1 MGFVDSAYDEYSI
14 LSIKSENYIG
24 SRVRISGSMLKWAEG
39 REGIIQMS
47 LMMERGPMDDPLADA
62 HDYLLFTVKLD
73 DMDPN
78 KPPFGLVTVKFS
90 EVEFITEEEKTEEKK
105 TLSRD
110 EVVHKL
116 TDLKLREVL
125 SEDFNQ
131 ALENAA
137 NYMIQD
143 TMNHDWIRNVLQDL
157 ERNESIV
164 DPERHKNLVSIIK
177 YLGGETK

>member
-1 MGFVDSAYDEYSI
+1 MAILQESRYGQEINLADSF
-14 LSIKSENYIG
+14 IG
-24 SRVRISGSMLKWAEG
+24 KRVRIFGSMLKWAEG
-39 REGIIQMS
+39 KEGVIQKA
-47 LMMERGPMDDPLADA
+47 LEMMRGPMDDPLADL
-62 HDYLLFTVKLD
+62 HNYLLFTIKLD

-90 EVEFITEEEKTEEKK
+90 EVEFIAEEEKTEEQKD
-105 TLSRD
+105 LSRD

-131 ALENAA
+131 ALESAA

-143 TMNHDWIRNVLQDL
+143 TMNHDWMRNVLQDL
-157 ERNESIV
+157 EYNESIV